1 MPVIAPQKKSRVGFW
16 LAAASLVIAAVA
28 ITALLA
34 REKILQRI
42 KDLRDA
48 KTTNAAPTGGARPM
62 PAVATRVDPMEIV
75 NQRVLTGTAMTEAE
89 KLVRQLFDGATT
101 ADRLKAIARPDEFQ
115 AEVSAMFEDA
125 GARPKL
131 VMLTPITNPPLSLV
145 TAERLPMFKVVT
157 SANKSG
163 ALVATT
169 VGENG
174 ARLLSW
180 PVFHETHNGLLAR
193 YIEAKDK
200 NPKWFHVGLRLFHSF
215 ELPEPARS
223 EFHAIDIDG
232 STDGSGHI
240 VTYVAKESP
249 LGRRFSEIL
258 EWDKFYFGRVLVS
271 WMEIAGEIRPALLD
285 YEGALL
291 PPAKEKEAT
300 R

>member
-1 MPVIAPQKKSRVGFW
+1 MPAIAPKKKSRVGFW
-16 LAAASLVIAAVA
+16 LVAAALIVAVTGFVG
-28 ITALLA
+28 ILA
-34 REKILQRI
+34 REKILQRM
-42 KDLRDA
+42 KDIRDA
-48 KTTNAAPTGGARPM
+48 KTVNGVAATGARPL
-62 PAVATRVDPMEIV
+62 PSLATRVDPMEIV
-75 NQRVLTGTAMTEAE
+75 NQRVLTGNAMTEVEQLA
-89 KLVRQLFDGATT
+89 RQLFDSTTT
-101 ADRLKAIARPDEFQ
+101 ADRVKAIARPDEFQ

-145 TAERLPMFKVVT
+145 TAERLPMFRIVT
-157 SANKSG
+157 TKNKAG
-163 ALVATT
+163 ALVAT
-169 VGENG
+169 VAGENG
-174 ARLLSW
+174 GRLLSW
-180 PVFHETHNGLLAR
+180 PVFRETHERLLTR

-249 LGRRFSEIL
+249 LGRRFGEIL

-285 YEGALL
+285 YEGAML
-291 PPAKEKEAT
+291 PPAKEKEST